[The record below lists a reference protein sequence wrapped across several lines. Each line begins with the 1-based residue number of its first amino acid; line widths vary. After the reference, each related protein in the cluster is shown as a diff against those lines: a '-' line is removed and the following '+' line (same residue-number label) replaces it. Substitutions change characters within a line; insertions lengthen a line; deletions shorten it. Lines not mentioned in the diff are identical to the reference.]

1 MPFCM
6 ANNKTNCFR
15 RNKDM
20 SRKLDFKMIYSPYS
34 QNNDEDISVLYD
46 EYRKDKNAVV
56 SIEDKT
62 YYRAI
67 QIFSITIRKE
77 KLIALLDI
85 SMKLRVGD
93 TIIDDNGNEY
103 AVKGFAMLSFRCAV
117 PDWYTKTA
125 FVELSGGHENIGHY
139 FAKMQR

>member
-1 MPFCM
+1 
-6 ANNKTNCFR
+6 
-15 RNKDM
+15 M

-34 QNNDEDISVLYD
+34 QNDDEDISVLYD

-139 FAKMQR
+139 FAKM

>member
-1 MPFCM
+1 M

-139 FAKMQR
+139 FAKM

>member
-1 MPFCM
+1 
-6 ANNKTNCFR
+6 
-15 RNKDM
+15 M

-125 FVELSGGHENIGHY
+125 FV
-139 FAKMQR
+139 

>member
-1 MPFCM
+1 
-6 ANNKTNCFR
+6 
-15 RNKDM
+15 M

-125 FVELSGGHENIGHY
+125 FVELSGGQENIGHY
-139 FAKMQR
+139 FAKM

>member
-1 MPFCM
+1 M

-34 QNNDEDISVLYD
+34 QNDDEDISVLYD

-139 FAKMQR
+139 FAKM

>member
-1 MPFCM
+1 
-6 ANNKTNCFR
+6 
-15 RNKDM
+15 M

-62 YYRAI
+62 YHRAI

-139 FAKMQR
+139 FAKM